1 MMPPDSQTPDMTL
14 PQPPNGTRYGMVNR
28 RLGVLFV
35 GRVNAGRSMMAEALL
50 RHHAGHRFDAHSA
63 GLTPV
68 ERPNPYALA
77 RLRAEGVAT
86 GGLTPKPLERFM
98 VPDAPP
104 VDIVITVSELA
115 ATGMAGAW
123 PGQPVTAHWA
133 LPDPDPALYPDAD
146 APEVLV
152 DAIFQDL
159 RRRIDVLSVLPAHC
173 LLALSQWQDEDDDGL
188 RTA

>member
-1 MMPPDSQTPDMTL
+1 MSLPTPIR
-14 PQPPNGTRYGMVNR
+14 GIANR

-63 GLTPV
+63 GLTPAG
-68 ERPNPYALA
+68 RLNPYALA
-77 RLRAEGVAT
+77 RLRAEGIAT
-86 GGLTPKPLERFM
+86 HGLAPKSLERFM
-98 VPDAPP
+98 TPDAPA

-133 LPDPDPALYPDAD
+133 LPDPDPALYPDAASDPD
-146 APEVLV
+146 ALV

-159 RRRIDVLSVLPAHC
+159 RRRIDVLSALPAHC
-173 LLALSQWQDEDDDGL
+173 LLALSQWGDEGDDGL

>member
-1 MMPPDSQTPDMTL
+1 MPPDSPMPDMSL
-14 PQPPNGTRYGMVNR
+14 PTPPREPTRGIVHR

-50 RHHAGHRFDAHSA
+50 RHYVGHRFDAHSA
-63 GLTPV
+63 GLTPAD
-68 ERPNPYALA
+68 RPNPYALA

-86 GGLTPKPLERFM
+86 GGLAPKPLERFM
-98 VPDAPP
+98 APGAPP

-133 LPDPDPALYPDAD
+133 LPDPDPALYRDTD

-173 LLALSQWQDEDDDGL
+173 LLALSQWGDEDDDGL

>member
-1 MMPPDSQTPDMTL
+1 MMPPDSQTPDMIL
-14 PQPPNGTRYGMVNR
+14 PQPLNGTRYGMVNR

-35 GRVNAGRSMMAEALL
+35 GRVNAGRSLMAEALL

-68 ERPNPYALA
+68 DRPNPYALA

-86 GGLTPKPLERFM
+86 GGLAPKPLERFM
-98 VPDAPP
+98 TPGAPP

-173 LLALSQWQDEDDDGL
+173 LLALSQWGNEDDDGL

>member
-1 MMPPDSQTPDMTL
+1 MPPDSPMRDE
-14 PQPPNGTRYGMVNR
+14 PAPEPSRAGTER
-28 RLGVLFV
+28 RLSVLFV
-35 GRVNAGRSMMAEALL
+35 GRVNAGRSLMAEALL

-68 ERPNPYALA
+68 DRMNPFVLD

-86 GGLTPKPLERFM
+86 DDLSPKPLDIYMAPE
-98 VPDAPP
+98 APP

-133 LPDPDPALYPDAD
+133 LPDPDPSLDPGVAAD
-146 APEVLV
+146 PEAVV
-152 DAIFQDL
+152 DAVFQDL
-159 RRRIDVLSVLPAHC
+159 RRRIDLLAILPSHC
-173 LLALSQWQDEDDDGL
+173 LLALSHWNEESDESL
-188 RTA
+188 RSAG